1 MQSLVM
7 QSLVSALKLEKTASR
22 RLGVAATV
30 LGVSAVFH
38 VVVLLATGGDWSG
51 AISFRKPI
59 TFGISV
65 GLLLWTCGWVMDRL
79 PSRQRMESVLAS
91 VLIGSGLVEVGL
103 ITAQAWR
110 GVPSHFNF
118 TTTTD
123 SIIFS
128 AMGASIGIF
137 SLALVALTIWAVVKR
152 PSDRSTR
159 LAVLAGMAL
168 VITGLGLGQWVI
180 GLGVQMAEQLGHA
193 PETVLAGEAGV
204 AKFPHAMA
212 LHGIQLFIGAL
223 VVARLG
229 HLDGRRRLNAVRMTV
244 AGYLGI
250 VVWSIVHTNAGRA
263 PFDLSGLESA
273 LLLIGAALLAGA
285 AALFAAGFRSSLET
299 DAIVEAVV
307 TLTS

>member
-1 MQSLVM
+1 
-7 QSLVSALKLEKTASR
+7 
-22 RLGVAATV
+22 V
-30 LGVSAVFH
+30 LGLSAALH
-38 VVVLLATGGDWSG
+38 LVVLVATGGDWGG
-51 AISFRKPI
+51 AVSFRKPI

-79 PSRQRMESVLAS
+79 PSSKRMESVLAA

-123 SIIFS
+123 SIIFT
-128 AMGASIGIF
+128 AMGASIGVF
-137 SLALVALTIWAVVKR
+137 SLALVVLTIWAVVKR

-212 LHGIQLFIGAL
+212 LHGIQLFIGASVL
-223 VVARLG
+223 ARLG
-229 HLDGRRRLNAVRMTV
+229 HLTGRRQINATRMTV
-244 AGYLGI
+244 GGYLAL
-250 VVWSIVHTNAGRA
+250 VAWSIVHTNAGRA
-263 PFDLSGLESA
+263 PFDLTGAESVLGFGGL
-273 LLLIGAALLAGA
+273 ALLASAAYLIASGLRSSTAPDTA
-285 AALFAAGFRSSLET
+285 AAPVG
-299 DAIVEAVV
+299 

>member
-1 MQSLVM
+1 M
-7 QSLVSALKLEKTASR
+7 QSLVSAVKLEKTASR

-30 LGVSAVFH
+30 LGLSATVH
-38 VVVLLATGGDWSG
+38 VLVLVATGGDWGG
-51 AISFRKPI
+51 AVSFRKPI

-79 PSRQRMESVLAS
+79 PTRKRMESVLAT
-91 VLIGSGLVEVGL
+91 VLIGSGVVEVGL

-118 TTTTD
+118 ATTTD

-128 AMGASIGIF
+128 AMGASIGVF
-137 SLALVALTIWAVVKR
+137 SLALVALTVWAVVRR

-168 VITGLGLGQWVI
+168 VLTGLGLGQWVI
-180 GLGVQMAEQLGHA
+180 GLGVQMAEQIGHA

-212 LHGIQLFIGAL
+212 LHGIQLFIGAAVL
-223 VVARLG
+223 ARLG
-229 HLDGRRRLNAVRMTV
+229 RLDRRRQLNAVRMTV
-244 AGYLGI
+244 GGYLAI
-250 VVWSIVHTNAGRA
+250 VAWSIVHTNAGRA
-263 PFDLSGLESA
+263 PLDLSGVESG
-273 LLLIGAALLAGA
+273 LILIGMALLAA
-285 AALFAAGFRSSLET
+285 AGVVIAAGFRSSLT
-299 DAIVEAVV
+299 PDTAPRAAV

>member
-1 MQSLVM
+1 MQSL
-7 QSLVSALKLEKTASR
+7 LSALRLEKTASR

-30 LGVSAVFH
+30 LGLSATVHLF
-38 VVVLLATGGDWSG
+38 VLLTTGGDWSG
-51 AISFRKPI
+51 AVSFRKPI

-79 PSRQRMESVLAS
+79 PARKRRESVLAA

-128 AMGASIGIF
+128 AMGASIGVF
-137 SLALVALTIWAVVKR
+137 SLALLALTTWAVVRR

-212 LHGIQLFIGAL
+212 LHGIQLFIGASIA
-223 VVARLG
+223 ARLG
-229 HLDGRRRLNAVRMTV
+229 RLDGRRRLNAVRMTV
-244 AGYLGI
+244 GGYLAI
-250 VVWSIVHTNAGRA
+250 VTWSIVHTNAGRA
-263 PFDLSGLESA
+263 PLDLSGVESA
-273 LLLIGAALLAGA
+273 LILIGMALLAA
-285 AALFAAGFRSSLET
+285 AGVVIAAGFRSSLT
-299 DAIVEAVV
+299 PDTAPEAAV

>member
-1 MQSLVM
+1 MQSLL
-7 QSLVSALKLEKTASR
+7 SSLKLEKTASR

-30 LGVSAVFH
+30 LGLSATVHLF
-38 VVVLLATGGDWSG
+38 VLAATGGDWSG
-51 AISFRKPI
+51 AVSFRKPI

-79 PSRQRMESVLAS
+79 PARKRRESVLAA
-91 VLIGSGLVEVGL
+91 VLVSSGLIEVAL

-128 AMGASIGIF
+128 AMGASIGVF
-137 SLALVALTIWAVVKR
+137 SLALVALTIWAVVRR

-204 AKFPHAMA
+204 AKFPHALA
-212 LHGIQLFIGAL
+212 LHGIQLFIGASIAARL
-223 VVARLG
+223 VVSMADANSMR
-229 HLDGRRRLNAVRMTV
+229 
-244 AGYLGI
+244 
-250 VVWSIVHTNAGRA
+250 
-263 PFDLSGLESA
+263 SG
-273 LLLIGAALLAGA
+273 
-285 AALFAAGFRSSLET
+285 
-299 DAIVEAVV
+299 
-307 TLTS
+307 

>member
-1 MQSLVM
+1 MQSL
-7 QSLVSALKLEKTASR
+7 LTALKPEKTASR
-22 RLGVAATV
+22 RLGVAAML
-30 LGVSAVFH
+30 LGVSAAVH
-38 VVVLLATGGDWSG
+38 LGVLVSTGGDWGG
-51 AISFRKPI
+51 AVSFRKPI

-79 PSRQRMESVLAS
+79 PSRKRMESVLAAT
-91 VLIGSGLVEVGL
+91 LIGSGLIEVGL
-103 ITAQAWR
+103 ITVQAWR

-123 SIIFS
+123 SIIVS
-128 AMGASIGIF
+128 AMGASIAVF
-137 SLALVALTIWAVVKR
+137 SLALVALTIWAVVRR

-180 GLGVQMAEQLGHA
+180 GLGVEMAEQLGHA

-212 LHGIQLFIGAL
+212 LHGIQLFIGAS

-229 HLDGRRRLNAVRMTV
+229 RLSERHRLNAVRMNV
-244 AGYLGI
+244 GGYLAI
-250 VVWSIVHTNAGRA
+250 VAWSIVHTNAGRA
-263 PFDLSGLESA
+263 PFDLSGVEGGLLLTGTA
-273 LLLIGAALLAGA
+273 LLVGAVALIAT
-285 AALFAAGFRSSLET
+285 GFRASLPDHRT
-299 DAIVEAVV
+299 AEAVV

>member
-1 MQSLVM
+1 MQSL
-7 QSLVSALKLEKTASR
+7 LSALKLEKTASR

-30 LGVSAVFH
+30 LGLSATVHLF
-38 VVVLLATGGDWSG
+38 VLVATGGDWSG
-51 AISFRKPI
+51 AVSFRKPI

-79 PSRQRMESVLAS
+79 PARKRTESVLAA
-91 VLIGSGLVEVGL
+91 VLVSSGLIEVAL

-123 SIIFS
+123 AIIFS
-128 AMGASIGIF
+128 AMGASIGVF
-137 SLALVALTIWAVVKR
+137 SLALLALTIWAVVRR

-204 AKFPHAMA
+204 AKFPHALA
-212 LHGIQLFIGAL
+212 LHGIQLFIGASIA
-223 VVARLG
+223 ARLG
-229 HLDGRRRLNAVRMTV
+229 RLDGRRQLDAVRMTV
-244 AGYLGI
+244 GGYLAI
-250 VVWSIVHTNAGRA
+250 VAWSIVHTNAGRA
-263 PFDLSGLESA
+263 PLDLSGVENA
-273 LLLIGAALLAGA
+273 LILIGMALLAA
-285 AALFAAGFRSSLET
+285 AGVVIASGFRSSPT
-299 DAIVEAVV
+299 PDTTPEAAV